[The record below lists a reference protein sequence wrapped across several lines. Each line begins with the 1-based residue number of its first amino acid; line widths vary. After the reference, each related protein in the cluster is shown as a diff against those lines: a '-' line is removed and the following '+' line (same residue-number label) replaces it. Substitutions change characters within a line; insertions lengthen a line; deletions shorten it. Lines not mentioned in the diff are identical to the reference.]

1 MGRVFIACVP
11 SAFPLN
17 TFWVPGLRDPWK
29 KGYVVQRPPGFNAF
43 EFVVLSGLRAAQ
55 LMRGCTPRVV
65 SAHKVITTAQME
77 VAEWKVV
84 RALPVTIGVPQPK
97 PAPVEKEEAV

>member
-1 MGRVFIACVP
+1 M
-11 SAFPLN
+11 
-17 TFWVPGLRDPWK
+17 
-29 KGYVVQRPPGFNAF
+29 VQRPPGFNAF

-84 RALPVTIGVPQPK
+84 RAAAAPILVPQPK
-97 PAPVEKEEAV
+97 PALVEETEEVGSLT

>member
-1 MGRVFIACVP
+1 
-11 SAFPLN
+11 
-17 TFWVPGLRDPWK
+17 
-29 KGYVVQRPPGFNAF
+29 VVQRPPEFNAF

-84 RALPVTIGVPQPK
+84 RAPMVAVVPQPK
-97 PAPVEKEEAV
+97 PALIDEPEVAGLPT

>member
-1 MGRVFIACVP
+1 
-11 SAFPLN
+11 
-17 TFWVPGLRDPWK
+17 
-29 KGYVVQRPPGFNAF
+29 VVQRPPEFNAF

-84 RALPVTIGVPQPK
+84 RAPAIAVVPQPK
-97 PAPVEKEEAV
+97 PALIEEPEVVGLPT

>member
-1 MGRVFIACVP
+1 M
-11 SAFPLN
+11 
-17 TFWVPGLRDPWK
+17 
-29 KGYVVQRPPGFNAF
+29 VQRPPGFNAF

-65 SAHKVITTAQME
+65 SGHKVITTAQME

-84 RALPVTIGVPQPK
+84 RAAPLTVGVPQPTS
-97 PAPVEKEEAV
+97 APVEEGEEVGSLT

>member
-1 MGRVFIACVP
+1 M
-11 SAFPLN
+11 
-17 TFWVPGLRDPWK
+17 
-29 KGYVVQRPPGFNAF
+29 VQRPPGFNAF

-84 RALPVTIGVPQPK
+84 RAAPVPVVPQLK
-97 PAPVEKEEAV
+97 PALLEEADPVGSLT